1 MRYVT
6 CMVSLREPKTIY
18 SWCKYKKSK
27 QTHQPRMPYVGLT
40 KQIKVDQI
48 E

>member
-18 SWCKYKKSK
+18 SWCKYKYK
-27 QTHQPRMPYVGLT
+27 QTHQPLMPYVGLT